1 MTLSNLIDQL
11 GVLSWHE
18 PRWLLLATLPVV
30 IHGLRARLKNR
41 QTQYADAHLL
51 PWVVANPQANIQRRL
66 FSKNSAYLLGWLL
79 LGIAMSGPRL
89 PLQHLTLAQPTNLD
103 IMLVVDVSRSMQAT
117 DIRPSR
123 LQRAQIEIEELLAR
137 TRGNRIGIIVYAA
150 RPHLLT
156 PLTADMS
163 ALRFYLQSLDTLALP
178 TMGSEPAA
186 ALQLAQDTLRNSTNP
201 AAIILLS
208 DGDFP
213 TAITS
218 ARTTGATAPL
228 FVLGIGSQEGAA
240 IPLQTGQWLE
250 HNGQPV
256 ISRLNE
262 AALRTLAGK
271 SSNNGIGG
279 QYSRATDDDTDWQQL
294 YDDGIA
300 RLATRPAGDDAEHKI
315 LWRQLYHWPLLIAI
329 LLLWIALTP
338 YEFSTRTRLASQ
350 KATHKDGH
358 TPIHSSTIIPPAR
371 SLLVISGV
379 LLLTFYPHQPADA
392 ADVSEAQAYRN
403 YENKDYSAAI
413 SIYKKLTGF
422 NARFGEAASHYKAAN
437 YHGAIRQFSSAVLA
451 AHDDQQRATAL
462 FNLGNSYFQTG
473 NYAAAVTTYAD
484 ALKYRP
490 NHKNA
495 EHNLQ
500 FSRALKKAVDARAK
514 QTRQRFAR
522 MGSGPQRAATDEV
535 NVDNQAISLSID
547 EDATPENTVPL
558 PELADLSSK
567 TLEQLIQKGLSQIQ
581 LAASSH
587 QTKNNASYQRDQLAF
602 INARLRM
609 AELEDQQALLWK
621 RLFEMEEGFPAP
633 LAEPRPVPGVPA
645 W

>member
-11 GVLSWHE
+11 NALSWYE
-18 PRWLLLATLPVV
+18 PRWLLLAALPLV
-30 IHGLRARLKNR
+30 IHWLRARLKNR

-51 PWVVANPQANIQRRL
+51 PWVVAKPQTNIQRRL
-66 FSKNSAYLLGWLL
+66 FSKNSAYLLAWLL
-79 LGIAMSGPRL
+79 LGIALSGPRL
-89 PLQHLTLAQPTNLD
+89 PLQHQTLAQPTNLD
-103 IMLVVDVSRSMQAT
+103 LMLVVDVSRSMQAT

-150 RPHLLT
+150 HPHLLT
-156 PLTADMS
+156 PLTSDMS
-163 ALRFYLQSLDTLALP
+163 ALRFYLQTLDTLTLP

-186 ALQLAQDTLRNSTNP
+186 ALELAQDTLRNSTKP
-201 AAIILLS
+201 TAIILLS

-218 ARTTGATAPL
+218 TRTTGATAPL

-271 SSNNGIGG
+271 SSNNGISG
-279 QYSRATDDDTDWQQL
+279 QYSRTTDDDKDWQQL

-300 RLATRPAGDDAEHKI
+300 RLATRPAGDDADHRI
-315 LWRQLYHWPLLIAI
+315 LWRQLYHWPLFIAI

-358 TPIHSSTIIPPAR
+358 APIHSSTIIPTVKT
-371 SLLVISGV
+371 LLVISGV

-392 ADVSEAQAYRN
+392 ADVSETQAYRN

-413 SIYKKLTGF
+413 SIYKKLSGYP
-422 NARFGEAASHYKAAN
+422 ARLGQGASHYKAADYN
-437 YHGAIRQFSSAVLA
+437 GAIRQFSQAVLD
-451 AHDDQQRATAL
+451 AHNDPQRASAL

-473 NYAAAVTTYAD
+473 NYAAAITTYAD

-500 FSRALKKAVDARAK
+500 FSRALKKAVDQRIKAK
-514 QTRQRFAR
+514 RDKAAR
-522 MGSGPQRAATDEV
+522 MGRGPQRAAIDEST
-535 NVDNQAISLSID
+535 NTNASISLSID
-547 EDATPENTVPL
+547 EDASPKNNRPL

-567 TLEQLIQKGLSQIQ
+567 TLERLIEKGLSQIQ
-581 LAASSH
+581 LAASS
-587 QTKNNASYQRDQLAF
+587 KGNKDNAAYQRDQLAF

-609 AELEDQQALLWK
+609 AELDDQQVLLWK

-633 LAEPRPVPGVPA
+633 LSAPRPVPGVPA

>member
-1 MTLSNLIDQL
+1 MTLNNLIDQL
-11 GVLSWHE
+11 GALSWHE
-18 PRWLLLATLPVV
+18 PRWLLLAALPVV
-30 IHGLRARLKNR
+30 IHWLRARVKNR
-41 QTQYADAHLL
+41 HTQYADDHLL
-51 PWVVANPQANIQRRL
+51 PWVMAKPQANIQRRL
-66 FSKNSAYLLGWLL
+66 LSKNSAYLLGWLL

-89 PLQHLTLAQPTNLD
+89 PLQHLTLEQPTNLD

-123 LQRAQIEIEELLAR
+123 LLRAQIEIEELLAR
-137 TRGNRIGIIVYAA
+137 TSGNRIGIIVFAA

-163 ALRFYLQSLDTLALP
+163 ALRFYLKTHDTLALP

-186 ALQLAQDTLRNSTNP
+186 ALQLAQDTLHNSSNP

-213 TAITS
+213 VAKTTAH
-218 ARTTGATAPL
+218 TTGATAPL
-228 FVLGIGSQEGAA
+228 FVLGIGSPEGAA

-262 AALRTLAGK
+262 EALRTLVGQN
-271 SSNNGIGG
+271 SDNGIGG
-279 QYSRATDDDTDWQQL
+279 QYSRVSGDDGDWQRL

-300 RLATRPAGDDAEHKI
+300 RLVVKPIADDAEHRI

-338 YEFSTRTRLASQ
+338 YKFSARTRLASQ
-350 KATHKDGH
+350 KAAHKDKYA
-358 TPIHSSTIIPPAR
+358 PALR
-371 SLLVISGV
+371 SNSGVTARTLLIISGV
-379 LLLTFYPHQPADA
+379 LLLTFYPQPPVYAT
-392 ADVSEAQAYRN
+392 DVSETQAYQN
-403 YENKDYSAAI
+403 YENKNYAAAI
-413 SIYKKLTGF
+413 SIYKKLSGYT
-422 NARFGEAASHYKAAN
+422 ARFGEAASHYKATD

-451 AHDDQQRATAL
+451 ARNDQQRATAL

-473 NYAAAVTTYAD
+473 NYTAAVTTYSD
-484 ALKYRP
+484 SLKYDPAR
-490 NHKNA
+490 KNA
-495 EHNLQ
+495 LHNLQ

-514 QTRQRFAR
+514 QTRQRYAR
-522 MGSGPQRAATDEV
+522 MGSGPQRAAIDEA
-535 NVDNQAISLSID
+535 NTDNQAISLSID
-547 EDATPENTVPL
+547 EDAAPENTLPL
-558 PELADLSSK
+558 PELADLSSN
-567 TLEQLIQKGLSQIQ
+567 TLERLIQKGLAQIQ
-581 LAASSH
+581 LAASS
-587 QTKNNASYQRDQLAF
+587 QRTKDSVNYQRDQLAF

-633 LAEPRPVPGVPA
+633 LAEPRQIPGVPP